1 MHISLPIVAA
11 VSQLTPEQCQ
21 HVLQTALA
29 LPTVLPPGAEATALR
44 ALSTAFQTAL
54 LGPALAQA
62 CQALHSFQTGGSSLA
77 MAAAG
82 LTFEQM
88 QSVHSRQAGSP
99 ALDRRS
105 DLDASQQASAPLTD
119 ATQSSASSAEST
131 GSRVNNQQQQ
141 QQEEEQEEEQGGSG
155 QLYPLEPLPDQA
167 TCCQRLLQGYSA
179 AWLGLVPAAPASSS
193 AGSGAGPAPA
203 PDALLLQPVGKLD
216 VVAFGL
222 RENSKCSVFWDPS
235 VLLRAD
241 PGILNQQNQ
250 QERPKHVLLCNDSS
264 FPWSGQTQC
273 YNSFCNMRGSRE

>member
-1 MHISLPIVAA
+1 MLLRDACDAHQFPLGAA
-11 VSQLTPEQCQ
+11 VPQLTPQQSQ

-29 LPTVLPPGAEATALR
+29 LLMVLPPGAEAAGLR

-82 LTFEQM
+82 LTFEQT
-88 QSVHSRQAGSP
+88 QSMHSRQAGSP

-105 DLDASQQASAPLTD
+105 DSGTSQQASAPLTD
-119 ATQSSASSAEST
+119 TSHTSALSAEST
-131 GSRVNNQQQQ
+131 NSRVNNNQ

-193 AGSGAGPAPA
+193 AGSGDGPAPA
-203 PDALLLQPVGKLD
+203 ADALLLQPVGELEIGCL
-216 VVAFGL
+216 F
-222 RENSKCSVFWDPS
+222 
-235 VLLRAD
+235 
-241 PGILNQQNQ
+241 
-250 QERPKHVLLCNDSS
+250 H
-264 FPWSGQTQC
+264 
-273 YNSFCNMRGSRE
+273 